1 MPDWG
6 QVLSEIKE
14 EDINLIRRNF
24 SSRDTVRRKH
34 LKALSEYTGRNTIC
48 YYSGWLSKPYVFGM
62 DITDEDKNGFMMAI
76 HGMDKSKGLD
86 LLLHT
91 PGGSISAA
99 ESLVHYLKQIF
110 GNDVRAVVPQLAM
123 SAGTMIACS
132 CKSIL
137 MAKHSNLGPIDPQ
150 IAGTPAAAVKEE
162 FENAIAEI
170 TQNGARLQGWQFILS
185 KYTPTFLATCENAIK
200 LSKEFV
206 KRELVGNMLA
216 LDPNKNMVADNIV
229 DTLSDFSGNK
239 SHDRHIHADECR
251 ALGLVVEE
259 LEKDNSLQDKVLT
272 VHHCMMHTLA
282 NSPAI
287 KIIENDMGA
296 AFIKN

>member
-6 QVLSEIKE
+6 QVLNEIKE
-14 EDINLIRRNF
+14 EDIHLIRKNF
-24 SSRDTVRRKH
+24 SSLDTVRRKH
-34 LKALSEYTGRNTIC
+34 LKALSEYTDRNTIC
-48 YYSGWLSKPYVFGM
+48 YYSGWLSKPYAFGM

-170 TQNGARLQGWQFILS
+170 TQNGARLQGWQFILN

-216 LDPNKNMVADNIV
+216 STCDKEMIADNIV
-229 DTLSDFSGNK
+229 EKLSDFSGNK
-239 SHDRHIHADECR
+239 SHDRHIHADECIS
-251 ALGLVVEE
+251 LGLVVEE
-259 LEKDNSLQDKVLT
+259 LEKDNLLQDKVLT

-287 KIIENDMGA
+287 KVIENNMGA
-296 AFIKN
+296 AYIKN